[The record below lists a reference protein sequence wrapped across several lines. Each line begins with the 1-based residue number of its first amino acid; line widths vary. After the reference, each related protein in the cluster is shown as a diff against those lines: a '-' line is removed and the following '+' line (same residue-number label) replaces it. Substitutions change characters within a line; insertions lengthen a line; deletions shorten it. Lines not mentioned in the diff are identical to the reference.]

1 MKKIIFASA
10 VLIGSLLLGSAFAQ
24 DQDQEQEG
32 VDVDKVIA
40 MCEEQFSV
48 ESYSDE
54 NERNRLIDECIEKQ
68 LNSGKP
74 QSDEG

>member
-1 MKKIIFASA
+1 MKKLPIVVGFLAAIVF
-10 VLIGSLLLGSAFAQ
+10 GGAFAQ
-24 DQDQEQEG
+24 DQEQQAEPADADQ
-32 VDVDKVIA
+32 IA
-40 MCEEQFSV
+40 TMCEEKYST

-54 NERNRLIDECIEKQ
+54 NERNRLIDECIDTN

>member
-10 VLIGSLLLGSAFAQ
+10 VLIGSLLLGSAFA
-24 DQDQEQEG
+24 QDQEQEG

>member
-1 MKKIIFASA
+1 MKKIVLASA
-10 VLIGSLLLGSAFAQ
+10 VLLGSLLLGSAFAQ
-24 DQDQEQEG
+24 DDQDQEG